1 VNRGKHIIVIGA
13 GIGGLSAAIR
23 LASRG
28 HRVTI
33 VEKLGRPGGKMG
45 EVQADGFRWDTGPS
59 VITMR
64 HVYERL
70 FADASTLRQ
79 AQGAQS
85 FNLDDYLDLVPIDPI
100 TRYFWPDGATID
112 AVADEDAMCEN
123 IRRAFGPR
131 DVDGY
136 RKFMRYAKR
145 LHDVVS
151 EPFLYRQ
158 KPTARDLLKLPVADV
173 LKIDALRTM
182 HQAVQAHFKDPHLVQ
197 LFDRF
202 ATYNGSSPYRAPATL
217 NVIAHVEMAQ
227 GAWYPRGGI
236 YQFALAWERLA
247 RELGVEIRYRCAVEE
262 ICVEGG
268 SATGVTVESGEH
280 LRADAVVC
288 NADYT
293 WARETLLRKA
303 TLTPHPSPAGR
314 GELEPSCSGFVLLLG
329 VRRQFDAL
337 AHHNIFFSANY
348 PREFDDIF
356 NRKVAPRDPTIYL
369 CITSKTDH
377 DHAPPGCE
385 NWFVLVNAPYLSE
398 QYNWLTQ
405 STAYA
410 THVKG
415 LLVGRL
421 DRISPISNPQSL
433 ISNEQALTPLD
444 LQNTYGGH
452 RGAIYGFSSN
462 TKSAA
467 FLRPGNRDSSI
478 RGLYFASGSAHPGG
492 GVPLVTLSGMAAA
505 ECVLEDLG

>member
-1 VNRGKHIIVIGA
+1 VSKHIIIVGA

-23 LASRG
+23 LAARR
-28 HRVTI
+28 HRVTV
-33 VEKLGRPGGKMG
+33 VEKLDRPGGKMG
-45 EVQADGFRWDTGPS
+45 EVRADGFRWDTGPS

-70 FADASTLRQ
+70 FAEAGRKL
-79 AQGAQS
+79 G
-85 FNLDDYLDLVPIDPI
+85 DYLDLVPLNPI

-158 KPTARDLLKLPVADV
+158 KPAARDLLKLPLADV

-182 HQAVQAHFKDPHLVQ
+182 HQAVSAHFKDPHLVQ

-202 ATYNGSSPYRAPATL
+202 ATYNGSSPYQAPATL

-247 RELGVEIRYRCAVEE
+247 RELGVELRYNCTVQE

-268 SATGVTVESGEH
+268 SAVGVALESGEA

-288 NADYT
+288 NADYS
-293 WARETLLRKA
+293 WAREKLLGQVPLIAHSGHKP
-303 TLTPHPSPAGR
+303 TILSPKGR
-314 GELEPSCSGFVLLLG
+314 GSQLEPSCSGFVLMLG

-348 PREFDDIF
+348 QREFDDIF
-356 NRKVAPRDPTIYL
+356 SRKVAPRDPTIYL

-385 NWFVLVNAPYLSE
+385 NWFVLVNAPHLSDA
-398 QYNWLTQ
+398 YDWTQ
-405 STAYA
+405 EAERYTQ
-410 THVKG
+410 HIKG
-415 LLVGRL
+415 LLASRL

-433 ISNEQALTPLD
+433 ISIERTLTPLD

-467 FLRPGNRDSSI
+467 FMRPGNRDSSI
-478 RGLYFASGSAHPGG
+478 RSLYFASGSAHPGG

-505 ECVLEDLG
+505 ECVLEDLS